1 MRLICPNCGAQ
12 YEVPDEVI
20 PTSGRDVQCSDCGNT
35 WFQHH
40 PDHQPDTEE
49 EDVAADW
56 VEDAEEDASEAQ
68 ASVNDDPE
76 DTSEQD
82 AQDNEAEKTVSD
94 VDRMVEAHGEAT
106 EEFEEDYADDDA
118 DEEPTEEAPH
128 ASAAFPRQ
136 LDPSVA
142 EVLREEAELEAS
154 ARASDQQGG
163 LETQQELG
171 LEGQDSAA
179 QQRSEEARSR
189 MARLRGDDVADPAT
203 EDGTEEIDVD
213 SALDDQA
220 SRRNLLPDID
230 EINSSLGPEN
240 TVDASAATSDQP
252 IQVAARKS
260 GFRTGFRLAV
270 ILAFIGLLVYIFA
283 PQLADA
289 VPALSEPLMQFQSM
303 VDGWRSG
310 LDGMITNFAS
320 SLSDK

>member
-40 PDHQPDTEE
+40 PDHQPEPEE

-68 ASVNDDPE
+68 ASVADEPKDVSNQDTQDD
-76 DTSEQD
+76 D
-82 AQDNEAEKTVSD
+82 AEESVSD
-94 VDRMVEAHGEAT
+94 VDRMVEAHGEAA
-106 EEFEEDYADDDA
+106 EDFEEDYADDNA
-118 DEEPTEEAPH
+118 DEEPVEEPQPP
-128 ASAAFPRQ
+128 SAVFPRQ

-142 EVLREEAELEAS
+142 EVLREEAELETS

-171 LEGQDSAA
+171 LDAQDSAA

-203 EDGTEEIDVD
+203 EGGTEEIEVD

-240 TVDASAATSDQP
+240 AGEASSAISDQP
-252 IQVAARKS
+252 VPVAARKS

-270 ILAFIGLLVYIFA
+270 ILALIGLLVYIFA
-283 PQLADA
+283 PQLAEA
-289 VPALSEPLMQFQSM
+289 VPALSEPLMQYQNM

-310 LDGMITNFAS
+310 LDGVIKNFAS
-320 SLSDK
+320 SLSDQ

>member
-40 PDHQPDTEE
+40 PDHQPEPEEE

-68 ASVNDDPE
+68 ASVADEPKDVSN
-76 DTSEQD
+76 QD
-82 AQDNEAEKTVSD
+82 AQDDDAEESVSD
-94 VDRMVEAHGEAT
+94 VDRMVEAHGEIT
-106 EEFEEDYADDDA
+106 EDFEEDYADDNA
-118 DEEPTEEAPH
+118 DEEPQPP
-128 ASAAFPRQ
+128 SAVFPRQ

-142 EVLREEAELEAS
+142 EVLREEAELETS

-171 LEGQDSAA
+171 LDAQDSAA

-189 MARLRGDDVADPAT
+189 MARLRGDDVAEPAIKD
-203 EDGTEEIDVD
+203 ETEEIDID
-213 SALDDQA
+213 STLDDQA

-240 TVDASAATSDQP
+240 AGEPSVAISDQP
-252 IQVAARKS
+252 VPVAARKS

-270 ILAFIGLLVYIFA
+270 ILALIGLLVYIFA
-283 PQLADA
+283 PQLAEA
-289 VPALSEPLMQFQSM
+289 VPALSEPLMQYQNM

-310 LDGMITNFAS
+310 LDGVITNFAS
-320 SLSDK
+320 SLSDQ

>member
-40 PDHQPDTEE
+40 PDHQPEPEEE

-68 ASVNDDPE
+68 ALIADEPKDVSN
-76 DTSEQD
+76 QD
-82 AQDNEAEKTVSD
+82 AQDDDAEESVSD
-94 VDRMVEAHGEAT
+94 VDRMVEAHGEIT
-106 EEFEEDYADDDA
+106 EDFEEDYADDNA
-118 DEEPTEEAPH
+118 DEEPQPP
-128 ASAAFPRQ
+128 SAVFPRQ

-142 EVLREEAELEAS
+142 EVLREEAELETS

-171 LEGQDSAA
+171 LDAQDSAA

-189 MARLRGDDVADPAT
+189 MARLRGDDVAEPAIKDET
-203 EDGTEEIDVD
+203 QEIDID
-213 SALDDQA
+213 STLDDQA

-240 TVDASAATSDQP
+240 AGEPSVAISDQP
-252 IQVAARKS
+252 VPVAARKS

-270 ILAFIGLLVYIFA
+270 ILALIGLLVYIFA
-283 PQLADA
+283 PQLAEA
-289 VPALSEPLMQFQSM
+289 VPALSEPLMQYQNM

-310 LDGMITNFAS
+310 LDGVITNFAS
-320 SLSDK
+320 SLSDQ